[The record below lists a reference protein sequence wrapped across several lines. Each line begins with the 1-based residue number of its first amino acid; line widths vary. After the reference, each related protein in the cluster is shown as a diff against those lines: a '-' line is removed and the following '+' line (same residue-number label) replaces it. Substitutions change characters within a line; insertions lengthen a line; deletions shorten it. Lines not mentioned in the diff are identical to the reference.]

1 MVDFKFYGGVDE
13 IGGNRIEVSCNGDG
27 IFLDFGM
34 RFNIEKLYFDEFL
47 QPRSFNG
54 LGDLMELGALPRIR
68 GVYREDQMRYLGMKF
83 EEEPAV
89 SGVLLSHPHLDHA
102 GCLKYIRHDIPFY
115 MTEESFL
122 VLKAIEETSNGNH
135 DLIQYNPRFHFVEKK
150 RKLGNTSHK
159 RDDDTRLNRPINLLK
174 PYKTQYT
181 SEFSITPAPV
191 DHSVPGSCAYLIE
204 SEEAIVYTG
213 DIRFK
218 GRRDHE
224 SRKFVKKARKFSP
237 NILITEGT
245 RIDQDNSTFEE
256 DIERRTAAIAAHH
269 RGLVIVNYPIRD
281 LDRFLTFYLA
291 ARNSDRTLA
300 VSLKQAYIIKL
311 FEDMG
316 YLSLRDLAV
325 YLPRRGWGLI
335 GEDAYVC
342 FDGEWIPAA
351 ELPEEYIVQ
360 DYRGWERQ
368 FLEAD
373 NIITYRDLQEEPGE
387 YLFQC
392 DYFDFKEFIDI
403 KPEGAAYI
411 KSKTEPFNEEME
423 IDAERE
429 SNWLRHFGIAQ
440 YRRFHSSGHAGRSDL
455 VEMILDV
462 EPEAIYPIHT
472 RNREEFMMFKEEG
485 IRVLD
490 PVMKK

>member
-47 QPRSFNG
+47 QPRSFKG
-54 LGDLMELGALPRIR
+54 LADLMELGALPRIR

-83 EEEPAV
+83 EEGPAV

-122 VLKAIEETSNGNH
+122 ILKALDETSQGGGEFLH
-135 DLIQYNPRFHFVEKK
+135 YKPKFHFSEKK
-150 RKLGNTSHK
+150 TRSGGTTHK
-159 RDDDTRLNRPINLLK
+159 RDKIKIERPVRILK
-174 PYKTQYT
+174 PYRR
-181 SEFSITPAPV
+181 SEAGEFSITPAPV

-256 DIERRTAAIAAHH
+256 DIERRTADIAAHH

-300 VSLKQAYIIKL
+300 VSLKQAYIIRL
-311 FEDMG
+311 FEDLG
-316 YLSLRDLAV
+316 YPPLSDLAV
-325 YLPRRGWGLI
+325 YMPRKTWGLI
-335 GEDAYVC
+335 GEDASVC

-351 ELPEEYIVQ
+351 DLPEEYIVQ

-368 FLEAD
+368 FLELD
-373 NIITYRDLQEEPGE
+373 NVITHRDLQEEPGE

-455 VEMILDV
+455 VEMILEV

-472 RNREEFMMFKEEG
+472 RNREEFMIFKEEG

-490 PVMKK
+490 PVMEK